1 MRYQVILLY
10 SSELGAIPSY
20 GLQFLRTLTVLP
32 DTSSKDPPYCI
43 NNLII
48 NLFDSRAILYCIAFI
63 SCIVFWPIAVLFI
76 KYYHDC
82 KYYRARGHE
91 KAKREKSHED
101 IGAFHLNLFLNNE
114 FIRCFH
120 QFVSLIFSMNFS
132 QFEQLKKKTNFL
144 LVQNS
149 YFSRFASAQLKK
161 KS

>member
-1 MRYQVILLY
+1 M
-10 SSELGAIPSY
+10 
-20 GLQFLRTLTVLP
+20 
-32 DTSSKDPPYCI
+32 
-43 NNLII
+43 
-48 NLFDSRAILYCIAFI
+48 YCIAFI

-101 IGAFHLNLFLNNE
+101 IGVFHLNLFLNNE

-120 QFVSLIFSMNFS
+120 QFVSLFFSMKFS
-132 QFEQLKKKTNFL
+132 QFEQLKKKTDFL

-149 YFSRFASAQLKK
+149 FFLSLPVKKEIIINVRKRYSEFEIDEFLKSLAHCAK
-161 KS
+161 NQNYKRAK